1 MLSSGPN
8 RGDFGRSRIARPRS
22 SGAITVLCPAGA
34 KKKPPCAP
42 TLSRAAAT
50 GEPELFRQSL
60 QQIPETST
68 HIHWRIYR
76 QSYRANRPV
85 SCGSYSGTNLVG
97 KKISLFHRWRWTSL
111 KHISWPV
118 FNKINSK
125 TDNRRR
131 EHLRSLRFQSATADQ
146 LSDPQPAFRSGIC
159 SPDRNSA
166 MLVTFASCSVRW
178 VICSKSL
185 RDQPTEE
192 ISITPSCPI

>member
-8 RGDFGRSRIARPRS
+8 RGDLRRNRIARPRS

-42 TLSRAAAT
+42 TLNRAAAT

-68 HIHWRIYR
+68 HIHWRICR

-85 SCGSYSGTNLVG
+85 SCGSYSGTNPVG
-97 KKISLFHRWRWTSL
+97 KKISLFHRRLWTSL

-118 FNKINSK
+118 LNKINSK
-125 TDNRRR
+125 AGTTR
-131 EHLRSLRFQSATADQ
+131 HLEVQSATADQ

-159 SPDRNSA
+159 SPDLKST
-166 MLVTFASCSVRW
+166 MLATLASCSTRW
-178 VICSKSL
+178 VICSRSL
-185 RDQPTEE
+185 RDQPTEAT
-192 ISITPSCPI
+192 SMVPSCPT